1 MRRLARRGRGDT
13 VLTASEAPRV
23 PTEHEEQ
30 REFVSWFRRTHP
42 GVRIFAIPNG
52 GRRGMAEAGRLKVE
66 GVSAGVPDLH
76 VPAWNLWVEMKR
88 TKGGRVDA
96 PQADWHA
103 YLRDI
108 GHVVI
113 VGKGADDAKEQV
125 DRFFMATFPI
135 SDETGFQQ

>member
-1 MRRLARRGRGDT
+1 MRTMAKRARRDS
-13 VLTASEAPRV
+13 VLESPRI

-30 REFVSWFRRTHP
+30 REFVSWFRRNHP

-52 GRRGMAEAGRLKVE
+52 GKRGMAEAARLKVE
-66 GVSAGVPDLH
+66 GVSSGVPDLY
-76 VPAWNLWVEMKR
+76 VPAWHLWVEMKR
-88 TKGGRVDA
+88 TKGGRVDEA
-96 PQADWHA
+96 QSDWHA

-108 GHVVI
+108 GHVVV

-135 SDETGFQQ
+135 HDDSGVSQ